1 MNLHFGARV
10 ICADGTD
17 LGRLRE
23 LAVHP
28 QTHFVTHLI
37 VQKGLFNATAT
48 VIPAV
53 AVAESSRT
61 EIHLALT
68 ATQLAG
74 FRQPHRDADFTPA
87 GATAVVQ
94 AAPEV
99 KLPELPSSMIP
110 PGFQPDVMTAPT
122 PVDFD
127 EAILEPGAPVST
139 ADGHN
144 AGRVHEVMTL
154 PDGRISSF
162 HVKGPLFQRPHIIP
176 AQWIAGLDDNRIVLT
191 LTAAE
196 LAERP
201 ELNE

>member
-10 ICADGTD
+10 ICADGTE

-37 VQKGLFNATAT
+37 VQKGLFDTTAT

-53 AVAESSRT
+53 AVAESSHG
-61 EIHLALT
+61 EIRLALT
-68 ATQLAG
+68 ESQLAG

-94 AAPEV
+94 AAPDA
-99 KLPELPSSMIP
+99 KLPELPASMIP

-122 PVDFD
+122 AVEFD
-127 EAILEPGAPVST
+127 EAVLEPGSPVST
-139 ADGHN
+139 SDGHN